1 MGNIMKEKLLKMMK
15 DLMDGNY
22 NCNDF
27 SYDFPNEML
36 DLEDENLLLLLD
48 EMPEI
53 CADYDPY
60 KEDEEDLLNDEE
72 LKTRVEEVY
81 NKILNM

>member
-15 DLMDGNY
+15 DLIDGNY

-36 DLEDENLLLLLD
+36 ELEDENLLLLLD

-81 NKILNM
+81 TKILNM

>member
-1 MGNIMKEKLLKMMK
+1 MKEKLLKMMK
-15 DLMDGNY
+15 DLIDGNY

-36 DLEDENLLLLLD
+36 ELEDENLLLLLD

>member
-15 DLMDGNY
+15 DLIDGNY

-36 DLEDENLLLLLD
+36 ELEDENLLLLLD

>member
-1 MGNIMKEKLLKMMK
+1 MKEKLLKMMK
-15 DLMDGNY
+15 DLIDGNY

-36 DLEDENLLLLLD
+36 ELKDENLLLLLD

>member
-1 MGNIMKEKLLKMMK
+1 MKEKLLRMMK
-15 DLMDGNY
+15 DLIDGNY

-36 DLEDENLLLLLD
+36 ELEDENLLLLLD

>member
-15 DLMDGNY
+15 DLIDGNY

-36 DLEDENLLLLLD
+36 ELKDENLLLLLD

>member
-15 DLMDGNY
+15 DLIDGNY

-27 SYDFPNEML
+27 SYDFPNDML
-36 DLEDENLLLLLD
+36 ELKDENLLLLLD

>member
-1 MGNIMKEKLLKMMK
+1 MKEKLLKMMK
-15 DLMDGNY
+15 DLIDGNY

-36 DLEDENLLLLLD
+36 ELEDENLLLLLD

-60 KEDEEDLLNDEE
+60 KEDEEDLLNEEE

>member
-1 MGNIMKEKLLKMMK
+1 MKEKLLKMMK
-15 DLMDGNY
+15 DLIDGNY

-36 DLEDENLLLLLD
+36 ELKDENLLLLLD

-53 CADYDPY
+53 CADYYPY

>member
-15 DLMDGNY
+15 DLIDGNY

>member
-1 MGNIMKEKLLKMMK
+1 MKEKLLKMMK
-15 DLMDGNY
+15 DLIDGNY

-36 DLEDENLLLLLD
+36 ELEDENLLLLLD

-53 CADYDPY
+53 CAGYDPY
-60 KEDEEDLLNDEE
+60 KEDEEDLLNEEE

>member
-1 MGNIMKEKLLKMMK
+1 MKEKLLKMMK
-15 DLMDGNY
+15 DLIDGNY

-36 DLEDENLLLLLD
+36 ELKDENLLLLLD

-53 CADYDPY
+53 CADYDSY